1 VSNKQ
6 LNEGQYVEIAAHL
19 ALLQNEIPI
28 SIQTSIV
35 DSMEIFAIGLGET
48 DRVRVQDQIF
58 SRVRILANVHAD
70 TISRQFRGARNAT
83 VD

>member
-1 VSNKQ
+1 MSNKQ